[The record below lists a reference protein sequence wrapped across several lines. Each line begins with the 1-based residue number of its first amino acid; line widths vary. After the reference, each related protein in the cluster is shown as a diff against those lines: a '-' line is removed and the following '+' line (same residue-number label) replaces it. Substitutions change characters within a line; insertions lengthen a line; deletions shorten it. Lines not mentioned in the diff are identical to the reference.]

1 MPSVGTRIRVDV
13 PLRSAPNGSG
23 QYLVADVDKS
33 DNVSAWPLGCSAP
46 SIRAGTPCLVEYRV
60 GGQRICVG
68 ATTLNAGPHGLVI
81 QLYAQDQRRF
91 PRFRRP
97 TAMTIEV
104 PTTSAGLIEGV
115 TEDLSLGGLRAKL
128 PVAVPTDRRSFVSL
142 ELAGGDP
149 IMTVARTLSCTPVG
163 GRGAHLVRVQFT
175 AVSANDQARLFV
187 LLDWPIQDSPASR
200 NPTARLMGGPC
211 ARDHRP
217 ELPCSG

>member
-1 MPSVGTRIRVDV
+1 
-13 PLRSAPNGSG
+13 
-23 QYLVADVDKS
+23 
-33 DNVSAWPLGCSAP
+33 
-46 SIRAGTPCLVEYRV
+46 
-60 GGQRICVG
+60 
-68 ATTLNAGPHGLVI
+68 
-81 QLYAQDQRRF
+81 
-91 PRFRRP
+91 
-97 TAMTIEV
+97 
-104 PTTSAGLIEGV
+104 
-115 TEDLSLGGLRAKL
+115 
-128 PVAVPTDRRSFVSL
+128 VPTDRRSFVSL